1 MFGWQKQKQA
11 PRTSSRRHAT
21 SSSSSSL
28 TPTRTSSSPLRRS
41 EHVFGWQQPQKRR
54 ASKSIDAKHKNR
66 RASTNNPKAILHT
79 TSSTQSTS
87 IPVAEYKEEP
97 PTTRTINN
105 NQKQQQQQDQEMGP
119 HQFNVHVGP
128 RKKEL
133 WLPWPLG
140 ALRNDFYKF
149 AAEQR
154 TYGASN
160 AIIINGAAR
169 QEWQP
174 RNSRQQHQ
182 QQQEG
187 HTNANGMLEQ
197 GRDWA
202 TKMLQRGG
210 SLLPFPKLHA
220 NSDDNEQ
227 QQQQQ
232 RSSGGGGRTN
242 GGMENKTMAGSSSS
256 ESSYWIKDT
265 TTPMATASATMKKKG
280 NGNKQMVSRGGES
293 RVQDEESNKSMD
305 DRDVL
310 FEYLK
315 LQARLRLRQLGYGK
329 FCPIVPC
336 TFFMQPLIG
345 LCIIYCSYMR
355 TK

>member
-1 MFGWQKQKQA
+1 
-11 PRTSSRRHAT
+11 
-21 SSSSSSL
+21 
-28 TPTRTSSSPLRRS
+28 
-41 EHVFGWQQPQKRR
+41 
-54 ASKSIDAKHKNR
+54 
-66 RASTNNPKAILHT
+66 
-79 TSSTQSTS
+79 
-87 IPVAEYKEEP
+87 
-97 PTTRTINN
+97 
-105 NQKQQQQQDQEMGP
+105 MGP

-210 SLLPFPKLHA
+210 SLLLLPFPKLHA
-220 NSDDNEQ
+220 NSDDNQ
-227 QQQQQ
+227 QQQHK
-232 RSSGGGGRTN
+232 SSNSGGRTN
-242 GGMENKTMAGSSSS
+242 GGRENKIMAGSSSS

-280 NGNKQMVSRGGES
+280 NGNNKQMVSRGGES